1 MATFSYT
8 GLDNKGQ
15 ELKGTIEAENER
27 EVVRILRE
35 RAVTVVKVREGTSGT
50 GGGLTGHL
58 GAVRE
63 LLSLKQYAPVGSAD
77 LVAFFRQTALML
89 RSGYTLVTALDAGN
103 GMTPKLRL
111 RRAIGRMGDAI
122 RKGATFSAMLAAE
135 KGIFSPLVSSLIA
148 SGEKSGNLDDILDRL
163 ADSLERSKEVKR
175 QLLAAM
181 FYPMFVLLA
190 AIGVVIFLV
199 VGVIPKFASVMTARK
214 ASLPA
219 STQMLMNVSSWM
231 QDYGAILGIVLG
243 VVIFLILAA
252 CTTRSGKRVVDR
264 VLLAVPVVGG
274 AVQYAAMAQAGWCL
288 AMLLRS
294 GVTALESIRVTS
306 GVTGNLIIGESFQ
319 AAAEGL
325 LQGRPLSK
333 TFEQPHIP
341 LMMRHMAA
349 VGESSGQLDTVMNS
363 AGEYYQK
370 ELSAKVKLISVAIE
384 PVMIVGVGG
393 IVGFVYYS
401 FFQAMLSASKG
412 GM

>member
-1 MATFSYT
+1 MAIFSYT
-8 GLDNKGQ
+8 GLDSMGK
-15 ELKGTIEAENER
+15 ELTGTVEADNEKD
-27 EVVRILRE
+27 VVRILRE
-35 RAVTVVKVREGTSGT
+35 QGVTVIKVREGSFGAE
-50 GGGLTGHL
+50 GGLKARL
-58 GAVRE
+58 GMLRE
-63 LLSLKQYAPVGSAD
+63 LLSIKRYTPVGSAD
-77 LVAFFRQTALML
+77 LVAFFRQTSLML
-89 RSGYTLVTALDAGN
+89 RSGYTLVAALDAGN
-103 GMTPKLRL
+103 TMTPKLWL
-111 RRAIGRMGDAI
+111 RRAIGRMCDAI
-122 RKGATFSAMLAAE
+122 RKGASFSAMLAEE
-135 KGIFSPLVSSLIA
+135 KRIFSPLVASLIA

-190 AIGVVIFLV
+190 AIGVIVFLV
-199 VGVIPKFASVMTARK
+199 VGVIPKFASVMAARK

-219 STQMLMNVSSWM
+219 STQMLMNVSTWM
-231 QDYGAILGIVLG
+231 QDYGAMLGIVLG
-243 VVIFLILAA
+243 VSIFLILAA
-252 CTTRSGKRVVDR
+252 CTTRPGKRVVDR
-264 VLLAVPVVGG
+264 VLLYVPVVGG

-306 GVTGNLIIGESFQ
+306 SVTGNLIIGESFQ

-370 ELSAKVKLISVAIE
+370 ELSAKVKLIAVAIE